1 MERKWKVLIV
11 VGVGVFMSS
20 LDLFIVNIAFPD
32 IRRDFTGVSLASLS
46 WILSAYAIVFAA
58 LLVPAGRWS
67 DSFGRKR
74 SFLLGLGVF
83 VASSA
88 ACAAAPSIDVLIGA
102 RIVQAAGAALLLPTT
117 LGLLLPE
124 FPPDQRHI
132 AIGAWAAIGGV
143 AAAAGPPLGGL
154 LVQAS
159 WRWVFLVNVPIGL
172 VVLVVGSRELREIR
186 HPDAVRPDLLGAGLL
201 TAGVG
206 ALVVAI
212 VEGPDWG
219 WVSARVVVLGLAA
232 LVMRGGVAARSTRHP
247 APIVEPAIL
256 AVRAFRLAA
265 IGSVLFYI
273 GFAAMLLGSVLFLTG
288 PWHEPILTA
297 GLMIA
302 PGPATAATFAVPGAR
317 LGARFGPGPVG
328 AVGGL
333 LFGGGAI
340 WWLAA
345 LGSHPAFAAAFL
357 PGMLIGGLGV
367 GLVLP
372 SLTGAAAAALPPAR
386 LATGIAV
393 QTTARQI
400 GSALGIAILVAAL
413 GTPVLAGD
421 FRPAWLLML
430 ASSVAAALV
439 LAAIGPQGRSAAT
452 PVETSQPS
460 ARPAVGLPG
469 ASAPP
474 QLGTP
479 EPSVGRPHVEAT
491 NDRVSISGAS
501 LLDER
506 PTLVPAEHVDND
518 EWQSLTRGSLR
529 LGPNP

>member
-11 VGVGVFMSS
+11 VGFAVFMSS

-32 IRRDFTGVSLASLS
+32 IRRDFAGVSLPSLS

-67 DSFGRKR
+67 DAFGRKR
-74 SFLLGLGVF
+74 SFLLGLGIF
-83 VASSA
+83 VVASA
-88 ACAAAPSIDVLIGA
+88 ACAAAPSIAILIAA
-102 RIVQAAGAALLLPTT
+102 RIVQAAGAALLMPAT

-124 FPPDQRHI
+124 FPPHERHV

-172 VVLVVGSRELREIR
+172 AVLALGWRELREIR
-186 HPDAVRPDLLGAGLL
+186 HPDVVAPDLLGAGLL
-201 TAGVG
+201 SAGVA

-212 VEGPDWG
+212 VEGPGWG
-219 WVSARVVVLGLAA
+219 WTSPRILVLAA
-232 LVMRGGVAARSTRHP
+232 AAIAALAAVARRSSSHP
-247 APIVEPAIL
+247 APIVEPAIV

-265 IGSVLFYI
+265 IGSIVFFA
-273 GFAAMLLGSVLFLTG
+273 GFAGMLLGSVLFLTG
-288 PWHEPILTA
+288 TWHEPILTA

-302 PGPATAATFAVPGAR
+302 PGPATAALFAVPGAR

-328 AVGGL
+328 ALGSL
-333 LFGGGAI
+333 LFGAGALC
-340 WWLAA
+340 WLAL
-345 LGSHPAFAAAFL
+345 LGETPSFAADFL
-357 PGMLIGGLGV
+357 PGMIVGGLGV

-400 GSALGIAILVAAL
+400 GSALGIAVLVALL
-413 GTPVLAGD
+413 GAPAVADD
-421 FRPAWLLML
+421 FHPAWQLML
-430 ASSVAAALV
+430 AASLAAAAV
-439 LAAIGPQGRSAAT
+439 LGAIGPTR
-452 PVETSQPS
+452 
-460 ARPAVGLPG
+460 RPAID
-469 ASAPP
+469 SAPAAHGAP
-474 QLGTP
+474 DLLGESP
-479 EPSVGRPHVEAT
+479 AH
-491 NDRVSISGAS
+491 DREVA
-501 LLDER
+501 
-506 PTLVPAEHVDND
+506 PV
-518 EWQSLTRGSLR
+518 
-529 LGPNP
+529 

>member
-1 MERKWKVLIV
+1 MERKWKVLLV

-32 IRRDFTGVSLASLS
+32 IRRDFPGVGLASLS

-58 LLVPAGRWS
+58 GLVPAGRWS
-67 DSFGRKR
+67 DAFGRKR

-83 VASSA
+83 VLASA

-102 RIVQAAGAALLLPTT
+102 RVVQAVGAALLLPPT

-154 LVQAS
+154 LVAAS
-159 WRWVFLVNVPIGL
+159 WRWVFIVNVPIGL
-172 VVLVVGSRELREIR
+172 AVVAIGARELREIR
-186 HPDAVRPDLLGAGLL
+186 HPDVLAPDLLGAGLL
-201 TAGVG
+201 SGGVG

-212 VEGPDWG
+212 VQAPTWG
-219 WVSARVVVLGLAA
+219 ASSPGVLGLALCA
-232 LVMRGGVAARSTRHP
+232 LVMLGGVARRSARHP
-247 APIVEPAIL
+247 APILEPAIL

-265 IGSVLFYI
+265 IGSILFYV
-273 GFAAMLLGSVLFLTG
+273 GFAAMLLASVLFLTG
-288 PWHEPILTA
+288 PWHEPILSA

-302 PGPATAATFAVPGAR
+302 PGPATAAAFAVPGAR

-328 AVGGL
+328 ALGGL
-333 LFGGGAI
+333 LLGLGAV

-345 LGSHPAFAAAFL
+345 LGERPAFAADFL

-400 GSALGIAILVAAL
+400 GSALGIAILVALL
-413 GTPVLAGD
+413 GAPAHAGD
-421 FRPAWLLML
+421 FHPAWQLMVV
-430 ASSVAAALV
+430 SSVAAAAV
-439 LAAIGPQGRSAAT
+439 LGAIGRVRRAHPIRT
-452 PVETSQPS
+452 PVLST
-460 ARPAVGLPG
+460 
-469 ASAPP
+469 
-474 QLGTP
+474 
-479 EPSVGRPHVEAT
+479 
-491 NDRVSISGAS
+491 
-501 LLDER
+501 
-506 PTLVPAEHVDND
+506 
-518 EWQSLTRGSLR
+518 
-529 LGPNP
+529 